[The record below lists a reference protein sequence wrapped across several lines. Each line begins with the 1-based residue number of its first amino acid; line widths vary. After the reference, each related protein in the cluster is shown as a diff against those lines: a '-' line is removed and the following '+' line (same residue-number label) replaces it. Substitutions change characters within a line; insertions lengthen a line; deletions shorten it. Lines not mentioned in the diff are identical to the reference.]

1 MDTVLSSDLRR
12 QLPQG
17 NFRVKPVR
25 SHVETMV
32 HPILKW
38 IKREVRII
46 DAIEITSIVITQM
59 GKSWE
64 IPFTKEEERKETDA
78 E

>member
-1 MDTVLSSDLRR
+1 MDTILSPDLRN
-12 QLPQG
+12 QLPHG
-17 NFRVKPVR
+17 NFKVKPVR

-38 IKREVRII
+38 IKKEVRVI
-46 DAIEITSIVITQM
+46 DAIEITGIVVTQM
-59 GKSWE
+59 GRSWE
-64 IPFTKEEERKETDA
+64 IPFTKEEERKETDD